1 MKRGEMTQSEL
12 ITLVADDTNLQRDSR
27 SRTRSRSMFSA
38 ITHELA
44 DGGEV
49 KLPGFGRFTA
59 AVSPARD
66 GRNPKTGEKI
76 KIAAR
81 RQARF
86 KQSRALK
93 EMLNPVR
100 LTGAAPASW

>member
-12 ITLVADDTNLQRDSR
+12 ITLVADDTNLSR
-27 SRTRSRSMFSA
+27 LEVAHAVESMFSA